1 MAKTAPLGSYM
12 YAPTQAPKSIQDPRK
27 PKWDAWERQRQA
39 DMAANDALLATTGRP
54 AYMPN
59 GGGGPVMFMPTT
71 PDVAMPAPTNVVRG
85 QPMMNPPAPQYLP
98 QYANSTMSGG
108 TQEYTPQMGKSA
120 SDYLVGLSRKTARGK
135 DYAKNADSVR
145 AMIKE
150 LGTTKDFSRRRAI
163 VETLKR
169 TGFIGGDQ

>member
-12 YAPTQAPKSIQDPRK
+12 YAPTQPPKSIQDPRT

-39 DMAANDALLATTGRP
+39 DIAANDALFATSGQRG
-54 AYMPN
+54 YVQS
-59 GGGGPVMFMPTT
+59 GGPVTFAPIP
-71 PDVAMPAPTNVVRG
+71 PDMAMPAPTNVVRG

-98 QYANSTMSGG
+98 QFANSTMAGG
-108 TQEYTPQMGKSA
+108 DQQYTPQMGKTA
-120 SDYLVGLSRKTARGK
+120 SDYLVGLSRKTERGK
-135 DYAKNADSVR
+135 DYAKIADSVR

-150 LGTTKDFSRRRAI
+150 LGTTKDFSKRRAI